1 MMKKVGIYS
10 GSFNP
15 IHHGHVMLANY
26 LVEFSDLDELW
37 FVVTPQNP
45 LKQKAELL
53 DDNERLKMVQL
64 AVADDPRFRV
74 SDIEMHLPRPSYTI
88 NTLNTLS
95 EQYPD
100 CQFVFICGMDSLQ
113 NFKHWRDYQKILDNY
128 ELLVFPREG
137 YDGGDLADYPSVTV
151 LKTPILEISSTF
163 IRQCIKEGRDV
174 RHFVPERTFKYMKQ
188 HGFYEWWYKHSSS
201 FHSAMPLSV
210 LLKHTPIL

>member
-1 MMKKVGIYS
+1 MKKVGIYS

-26 LVEFSDLDELW
+26 IVEFSDLDELW

-45 LKQKAELL
+45 LKEKTELL
-53 DDNERLKMVQL
+53 DDEERLKMVQI
-64 AVADDPRFRV
+64 AVGDDPRFHV

-88 NTLNTLS
+88 NTLTALS
-95 EQYPD
+95 EQYSD

-113 NFKHWRDYQKILDNY
+113 NLCYWREYQKILDNY

-137 YDGGDLADYPSVTV
+137 YDGGNLINYPSVTV

-163 IRQCIKEGRDV
+163 IRQCVKEGRDV
-174 RHFVPERTFKYMKQ
+174 RHFMPEKAFLYMKQ
-188 HGFYEWWYKHSSS
+188 NRFYE
-201 FHSAMPLSV
+201 
-210 LLKHTPIL
+210 

>member
-1 MMKKVGIYS
+1 MKKIGIYS

-37 FVVTPQNP
+37 FVVSPQNP
-45 LKQKAELL
+45 LKKKEDLL
-53 DDNERLKMVQL
+53 DDDERQKMVQL
-64 AVADDPRFRV
+64 AVGDDPRFCV
-74 SDIEMHLPRPSYTI
+74 SDIEMHLPTPSYTI
-88 NTLNTLS
+88 NTLAALS

-113 NFKHWRDYQKILDNY
+113 NFRNWREYQKILDNY

-137 YDGGDLADYPSVTV
+137 YDGGDLVDYPSVSI

-174 RHFVPERTFKYMKQ
+174 RHFMPEKAFNYLMQNRFYM
-188 HGFYEWWYKHSSS
+188 
-201 FHSAMPLSV
+201 
-210 LLKHTPIL
+210 

>member
-1 MMKKVGIYS
+1 MKKVGIYS

-45 LKQKAELL
+45 LKKKEDLL
-53 DDNERLKMVQL
+53 DDDERLKMVQL
-64 AVADDPRFRV
+64 AISDDPRIHV
-74 SDIEMHLPRPSYTI
+74 SDIEMHLPTPSYTI
-88 NTLNTLS
+88 NTLTALS
-95 EQYPD
+95 EQHPD
-100 CQFVFICGMDSLQ
+100 SEFVFVCGMDSLQ
-113 NFKHWRDYQKILDNY
+113 NLKNWREYQKILDNY

-137 YDGGDLADYPSVTV
+137 YDGGELINYPSVTV

-174 RHFVPERTFKYMKQ
+174 RHFMPEKAFKYMKE
-188 HGFYEWWYKHSSS
+188 HRLYE
-201 FHSAMPLSV
+201 
-210 LLKHTPIL
+210 

>member
-1 MMKKVGIYS
+1 MKKIGIYS

-45 LKQKAELL
+45 LKQKDELL
-53 DDNERLKMVQL
+53 DDYERLKMVQL
-64 AVADDPRFRV
+64 ALGDDSRFHV

-88 NTLNTLS
+88 NTLTALS

-100 CQFVFICGMDSLQ
+100 CEFVFICGMDSLQ
-113 NFKHWRDYQKILDNY
+113 NLKNWREYQKILDNY

-137 YDGGDLADYPSVTV
+137 YDGGDLISYPSVTV

-163 IRQCIKEGRDV
+163 IRGCIKKGRDV
-174 RHFVPERTFKYMKQ
+174 RHFMPEKAFCYMKQ
-188 HGFYEWWYKHSSS
+188 NQFYE
-201 FHSAMPLSV
+201 
-210 LLKHTPIL
+210 

>member
-1 MMKKVGIYS
+1 MRKVGIYS

-53 DDNERLKMVQL
+53 DDAERLKMVQL
-64 AVADDPRFRV
+64 AVDDDTRFHV

-88 NTLNTLS
+88 NTLTALS
-95 EQYPD
+95 EQHPD

-113 NFKHWRDYQKILDNY
+113 NLTRWYQYQNILDNY
-128 ELLVFPREG
+128 KLFVFPREG
-137 YDGGDLADYPSVTV
+137 YDGGELANHPSVTI

-174 RHFVPERTFKYMKQ
+174 RHFVPEKVFCYLQQRD
-188 HGFYEWWYKHSSS
+188 FYK
-201 FHSAMPLSV
+201 
-210 LLKHTPIL
+210 